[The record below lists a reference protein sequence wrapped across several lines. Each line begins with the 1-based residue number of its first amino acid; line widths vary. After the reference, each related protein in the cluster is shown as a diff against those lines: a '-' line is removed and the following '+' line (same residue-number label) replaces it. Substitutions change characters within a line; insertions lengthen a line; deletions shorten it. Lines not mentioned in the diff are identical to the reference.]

1 MIKNFLVALVIMLAY
16 IGLQYDFS
24 KKIKK
29 QKKVFIMGVII
40 FFIVFIGC
48 MICMPKKKGVK
59 FNNDVQLKTFD
70 KTASLTDGD
79 GYHDEGSGS
88 SDGSYDGGEGDGGGG
103 GGGFENDFH
112 QQSQSQSSQQSSPDG
127 YQPRPVLTSGPPPM
141 SLPSLTSSIPTTMT
155 PSSSADSFS
164 VPAASVP
171 FPM

>member
-48 MICMPKKKGVK
+48 MIRMPKKKGVK
-59 FNNDVQLKTFD
+59 FNNDVQLKTFN

-79 GYHDEGSGS
+79 GYHDDGSGS
-88 SDGSYDGGEGDGGGG
+88 SDGSYDDGGGG
-103 GGGFENDFH
+103 GEGGFENDFH
-112 QQSQSQSSQQSSPDG
+112 QQQQSPSPSQSPSSSPDG
-127 YQPRPVLTSGPPPM
+127 YQPPPVLTSGPPPT
-141 SLPSLTSSIPTTMT
+141 SHPSLI
-155 PSSSADSFS
+155 
-164 VPAASVP
+164 
-171 FPM
+171 